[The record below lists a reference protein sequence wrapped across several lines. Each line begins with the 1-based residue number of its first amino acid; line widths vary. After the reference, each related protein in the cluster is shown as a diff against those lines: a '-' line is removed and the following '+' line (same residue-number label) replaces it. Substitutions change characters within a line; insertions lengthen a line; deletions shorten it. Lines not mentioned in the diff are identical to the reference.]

1 MIKRYVISL
10 YRYLLI
16 ENKYNFFKNT
26 TIHNRNE
33 RLDFGLRKECEL
45 SCFNFGVTKFR
56 IVKMTYL
63 STFLWA
69 FVLFGVV
76 VLWSVVEFFIE
87 SRKKKE
93 ISI

>member
-1 MIKRYVISL
+1 MIKKYVISL
-10 YRYLLI
+10 DRYLLI
-16 ENKYNFFKNT
+16 ENKYNFVKNT

-45 SCFNFGVTKFR
+45 SYFNFGVTKFR

-69 FVLFGVV
+69 FVLFGLI

>member
-1 MIKRYVISL
+1 MIKRYAISL

-45 SCFNFGVTKFR
+45 SYFNFGVT
-56 IVKMTYL
+56 TYL

-69 FVLFGVV
+69 FVLFGLV

>member
-1 MIKRYVISL
+1 MA
-10 YRYLLI
+10 
-16 ENKYNFFKNT
+16 
-26 TIHNRNE
+26 
-33 RLDFGLRKECEL
+33 
-45 SCFNFGVTKFR
+45 
-56 IVKMTYL
+56 YL

-69 FVLFGVV
+69 FVLFGLV